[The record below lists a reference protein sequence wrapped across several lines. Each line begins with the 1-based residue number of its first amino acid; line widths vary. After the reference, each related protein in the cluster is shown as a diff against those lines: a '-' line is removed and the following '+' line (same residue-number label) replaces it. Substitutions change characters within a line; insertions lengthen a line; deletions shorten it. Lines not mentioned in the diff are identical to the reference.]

1 MTLLARLF
9 IAFDAAAKI
18 LTRKERL
25 L

>member
-9 IAFDAAAKI
+9 IAFDVAAKI

>member
-1 MTLLARLF
+1 MTLLARIL
-9 IAFDAAAKI
+9 ITLDATTKI